1 MRWTV
6 LLTGLMAIQ
15 AYGQWNVPDRIIL
28 DGAAPSDRQVHGL
41 ATPQDAGDGASAGT
55 DRTSAAEAAVA
66 TGTDA
71 LNIALVPAPAALTP
85 GMRIVL
91 LPTAVNT
98 GAVTL
103 QVNALPAM
111 EVRKFVDQP
120 LDSADLAPGRP
131 VELVFD
137 GTVFQVAGQL
147 HPGCP
152 AGYKPIGRTACVE
165 AVSREPLNWYAA
177 NVNCANE
184 GKRLCGFSEWI
195 QACLQQDNIFGTVVD
210 YEWVDEAANSTNLA
224 KLMGV
229 NETTLL
235 PDCKSGG
242 HRVPTSTQRF
252 RCCYDR

>member
-1 MRWTV
+1 MVMLAGV
-6 LLTGLMAIQ
+6 LVLRAS
-15 AYGQWNVPDRIIL
+15 AQWNVPDRIIL
-28 DGAAPSDRQVHGL
+28 DGSTPADRQVHGL
-41 ATPQDAGDGASAGT
+41 AAPQSGTDGASAAT
-55 DRTSAAEAAVA
+55 DRHSTAAFATA
-66 TGTDA
+66 TGVDA
-71 LNIALVPAPAALTP
+71 LSIALSPAPIALTP
-85 GMRIVL
+85 GLRIVL

-98 GAVTL
+98 GAVTI
-103 QVNALPAM
+103 QVNGLPVAD
-111 EVRKFVDQP
+111 VHKLLDQP
-120 LDSADLAPGRP
+120 LDSADLRPGLP
-131 VELVFD
+131 LELVYD
-137 GTVFQVAGQL
+137 GAVFQVASQV

-152 AGYKPIGRTACVE
+152 PGYKALGRTACVE

-177 NVNCANE
+177 NVACANE
-184 GKRLCGFSEWI
+184 GKRLCGFSEWM
-195 QACLQQDNIFGTVVD
+195 QACLQNDNIFGTVVD